1 MIHVASCGGC
11 CGGLRAIV
19 TSFVVRR
26 KLREQV
32 RPVAGDDASYFVVN
46 DADVVERLDLLSEQF
61 SPDAEVDR

>member
-1 MIHVASCGGC
+1 
-11 CGGLRAIV
+11 LRAIV